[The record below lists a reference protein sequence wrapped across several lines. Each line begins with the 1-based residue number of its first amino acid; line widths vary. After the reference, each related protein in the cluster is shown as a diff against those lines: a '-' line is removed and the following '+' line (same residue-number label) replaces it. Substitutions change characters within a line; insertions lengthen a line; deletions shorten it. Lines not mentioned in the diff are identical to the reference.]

1 MLTVVNKK
9 GEREMYE
16 NNGGLSERKKMIL
29 RAIIDAHIDRG
40 EPVGSKFLTRN
51 NNIAYS
57 SATIRNEMA
66 ELEEMGYLEQPHTSA
81 GRVPSELGYRF
92 YVDSL
97 MERYRLTRDELDQLD
112 ALKTSKEAELD
123 RIIEQAGRLFSRITN
138 YTAITVKPR
147 PNQVVIT
154 NFNTVYV
161 DSRSFVLV
169 MLSNTGVAKTKLI
182 RTSSDITPRVTE
194 RLTEL
199 LNSYLANRKAEEL
212 SYAAIVEI
220 QRALFGF
227 EELVEPIIKCIYDTV
242 NEIDRGDVKVE
253 QVNRLL
259 DFPEYSDLSQ
269 LQGLIGMLE
278 KKEDILD
285 IISNSE
291 NDTTNILIGK
301 ENSVDIMSNSTL
313 IFKTITANDKVVGAI
328 GVIGP
333 CRMEYSKV
341 ITTLDLLAESIRG
354 MFDDKKNLL
363 TDGNDGD
370 NGGEND

>member
-363 TDGNDGD
+363 TDGNGGD
-370 NGGEND
+370 NGGQK

>member
-1 MLTVVNKK
+1 MLTSVNV
-9 GEREMYE
+9 GI
-16 NNGGLSERKKMIL
+16 NDRKKMIL

-40 EPVGSKFLTRN
+40 EPVGSKFLTQN

-154 NFNTVYV
+154 SFNTVYV

-182 RTSSDITPRVTE
+182 RTGSDITPRVTE

-199 LNSYLANRKAEEL
+199 LNGYLANRKAEEL

-220 QRALFGF
+220 QRSLFGF

-291 NDTTNILIGK
+291 NDTTNIFIGK

-370 NGGEND
+370 NGGQK